1 MDEYLYNILSIS
13 VCLFALTS
21 YALSSYLFTYFF
33 PRSSAKMQMVKTTR
47 SALLW
52 LKKHREKTDSPN
64 TTVAVQ
70 TLRNSIFVAIF
81 TGGATFLSAVTLLNS
96 FPSIHDPYQKIR
108 TVILSVILFLSFLS
122 WASVLRSSS
131 HLGYMTGVLKY
142 HEPYEVDQDQGLA
155 SHTLSEPSPAN
166 NENSNF
172 RGGQVD
178 IDVYCSDY
186 DTLLTMQEQ
195 QRMCHERSLMYMLVV
210 SFSLGFRFL
219 FISIP
224 FVLYVA
230 GPEALIISTVGM
242 LMFMLG
248 WDYLYIFVDSS
259 AVEKSY

>member
-1 MDEYLYNILSIS
+1 MDEYLYNILCISI
-13 VCLFALTS
+13 CLFALTA
-21 YALSSYLFTYFF
+21 YASSSYLFTFF
-33 PRSSAKMQMVKTTR
+33 YPRSSAKMQMVKTTR

-52 LKKHREKTDSPN
+52 LKKHREKTDSPSV
-64 TTVAVQ
+64 TVAVQ

-81 TGGATFLSAVTLLNS
+81 TGGATFLSAITLLNS

-108 TVILSVILFLSFLS
+108 TVILSVILFLSFLA

-142 HEPYEVDQDQGLA
+142 HEPHEIDQDDDLV
-155 SHTLSEPSPAN
+155 SHTLSDPSN
-166 NENSNF
+166 NQNSDF
-172 RGGQVD
+172 RDRQAD
-178 IDVYCSDY
+178 FDVYCSDY
-186 DTLLTMQEQ
+186 EALLNSQEQ
-195 QRMCHERSLMYMLVV
+195 QRMSHERSLMYMLVV

-230 GPEALIISTVGM
+230 GPEALVISTVGM
-242 LMFMLG
+242 LLFMVM